1 MNYSSEK
8 TAVILAGGL
17 GSRLHPY
24 TLTIPK
30 PLLPLGGTPIIEI
43 VISQLANQGF
53 ARVIVT
59 LGYMGDMIK
68 FILGNGEKFGLKI
81 EYVTESEP
89 LGTAGSL
96 FLIDDLPGEF
106 LVMNGDLLTTFPYSK
121 LLSSLSERSVEA
133 AIASHKRT
141 VNIDYGVLERDS
153 DGNLLAY
160 SEKPKL
166 DYLVSMGIYALK
178 YSAVENLN
186 GSRLDM
192 PDLLR
197 SLGNQ
202 NRSVYLYESDHYWQD
217 IGRLDDFEAAGK
229 DFESDRQ
236 RFLESK

>member
-1 MNYSSEK
+1 MNNLSEK

-59 LGYMGDMIK
+59 LGYMGEMIK
-68 FILGNGEKFGLKI
+68 FTLGNGEKFGLRI
-81 EYVTESEP
+81 EYVTENEP

-96 FLIDDLPGEF
+96 YLIDDLPSEF

-121 LLSSLSERSVEA
+121 LLSSLSERGVEA
-133 AIASHKRT
+133 AIASRKRT

-153 DGNLLAY
+153 DGNLLTY
-160 SEKPKL
+160 TEKPQL

-178 YSAVENLN
+178 FSAVSNFN
-186 GSRLDM
+186 GSKLDM

-197 SLGNQ
+197 SIGIEK
-202 NRSVYLYESDHYWQD
+202 RGVYLYESDHYWQD
-217 IGRLDDFEAAGK
+217 IGRLDDFETAGK

>member
-1 MNYSSEK
+1 MNDLSQK

-30 PLLPLGGTPIIEI
+30 PLLPLGGIPIIEI

-53 ARVIVT
+53 SRVVVT

-68 FILGNGEKFGLKI
+68 FTLGNGAKFGIRI
-81 EYVTESEP
+81 EYVTENEP

-96 FLIDDLPGEF
+96 FLIDDLPSEF

-121 LLSSLSERSVEA
+121 LLYSLSERGVEA
-133 AIASHKRT
+133 AIASHKRI
-141 VNIDYGVLERDS
+141 VSIDYGVLERDS
-153 DGNLLAY
+153 SGNLFAY

-178 YSAVENLN
+178 FSAVENLN

-217 IGRLDDFEAAGK
+217 IGRLDDFETAGK